1 MIKRLLLYLVAA
13 VTLLAAAM
21 SANQWD
27 EDTALLEQY
36 AVEISAYLDEQLTG
50 AQNWLSNN
58 NLEDLQRKSDPAA
71 VAALQ
76 TLSSQDYTLLR
87 LQGDSL
93 VFWSNTQ
100 AIPSKAERA
109 VLSSGPSAPRTL
121 HLPTGQYAA
130 ANVGKMPGTI
140 ALIPVRYALGSE
152 RNFPAG
158 SDIPKEIVFSGEK
171 SDYPVTLGGQPLG
184 YLSASATLNT
194 EWLQW
199 VKLLFFGLF
208 LMLVLAAAGEAANHL
223 AERFSPMAGVGAVLL
238 TAVGIA
244 ALNRTTGF
252 AADLLGGLSA
262 FSQKFDAPSWFG
274 ASLGDWLLSIGLIAW
289 ASVFFYRNF
298 RLRGLSEAAE
308 PMRWAVAALG
318 YFGALLM
325 LFVSARLMHH
335 LVFSSGINFDFDN
348 LLNLNGLALWAMAGL
363 LVWTAAAFFV
373 SHRLALTV
381 KRAGLSLMRR
391 GMTIGAALLGL
402 LALSFVGDV
411 GNPLYLLGFGAAYA
425 AALDFFT
432 HDDKPGFGWVVVWLL
447 LLSLFSAV
455 TLYQF
460 NAEKDRSRRLAYAEA
475 LATDRDTEAVEK
487 RLPEVL
493 AAFQQDSAQLGILL
507 KPFPFKADVEDVRAF
522 FNQKL
527 FAENYLFQHYR
538 LQVYGFDKTG
548 QPLLK
553 DQTQSLEWA
562 VQENWNAGREIP
574 NSQQSIRLHTD
585 KDGKFRY
592 MMLLRSLRMGDPTQP
607 AQLFCFLDHEYPK
620 QTRVYARLFYNT
632 PYKSLDGLAR
642 YDYAVEKFGNLVV
655 ESGQNSLVSLG
666 KLVEKGQ
673 SEDIERP
680 ELGRLDAVHKSA
692 DGSTVAV
699 VGRPGGDWYKPLYL
713 FSMLFALA
721 SVFLFV
727 MVFANRWLRFLPRD
741 YRVSLTTRGSL
752 SKRIHYWMVALIAGA
767 FFVISLLTYRH
778 FIRSAEDNEQSN
790 LAARTEA
797 VAATLRAQV
806 LGASL
811 SADSLRRTLPRSLA
825 VLAGSFAMDANL
837 YAPSGDLMFTT
848 QPDLRQAGVLA
859 EKMSVTALFSLK
871 NGVLPTFSEK
881 EKLAGLTFS
890 TQYLPLRD
898 GQNRLLGFL
907 SVPFDAG
914 TRRADAG
921 VSDFLGMLASLY
933 VFLLLTAFGVSFLL
947 AQSIIKPL
955 RLVSEK
961 IRDLQLDN
969 NEQLEYK
976 GDEQDEINELIE
988 RYNVKVLEL
997 EASKVKMV
1005 KLEREGA
1012 WREMARQVA
1021 HDIKNPLTTMK
1032 LSMQQLERV
1041 SNNPEQAAA
1050 FLRKAITRLIEQI
1063 DSLAQIASE
1072 FSMFANLDIRER
1084 HPMSLNDAVESVF
1097 DLFSEQKHL
1106 DFELSL
1112 PREQLTIAGD
1122 KNHLIRVLNNLVINA
1137 TQAIPSDRR
1146 GKIRVSLTR
1155 QDETAVVQI
1164 SDNGGGIPAEIQ
1176 GRVFEPNFTTKTS
1189 GSGLG
1194 LAICRKIIEGHDG
1207 TIRFETRENEGTDFM
1222 VELPVTAVGKVV
1234 GSAPVLASSV

>member
-1 MIKRLLLYLVAA
+1 
-13 VTLLAAAM
+13 
-21 SANQWD
+21 
-27 EDTALLEQY
+27 
-36 AVEISAYLDEQLTG
+36 
-50 AQNWLSNN
+50 
-58 NLEDLQRKSDPAA
+58 
-71 VAALQ
+71 
-76 TLSSQDYTLLR
+76 
-87 LQGDSL
+87 
-93 VFWSNTQ
+93 
-100 AIPSKAERA
+100 
-109 VLSSGPSAPRTL
+109 
-121 HLPTGQYAA
+121 
-130 ANVGKMPGTI
+130 VGKMPGMI
-140 ALIPVRYALGSE
+140 ALIPVRYALSAE
-152 RNFPAG
+152 RTFPAG
-158 SDIPKEIVFSGEK
+158 RDIPKEILFSGEK
-171 SDYPVTLGGQPLG
+171 SDYPVTLGGQTLG
-184 YLSASATLNT
+184 YLSASATLNA

-208 LMLVLAAAGEAANHL
+208 LMLVLTAAGQAANRL
-223 AERFSPMAGVGAVLL
+223 AERFSPMASVGAVLL
-238 TAVGIA
+238 TAVGIVV
-244 ALNRTTGF
+244 LNRVTGF

-274 ASLGDWLLSIGLIAW
+274 TSLGDWLLSVGLFAW
-289 ASVFFYRNF
+289 AAVFFYRNF

-308 PMRWAVAALG
+308 PMRWAVVGLG
-318 YFGALLM
+318 YFGTLLM
-325 LFVSARLMHH
+325 LYASAALMHH
-335 LVFSSGINFDFDN
+335 LIFSGGINFDFDN

-381 KRAGLSLMRR
+381 KRANLPLMQR

-411 GNPLYLLGFGAAYA
+411 GNPLYLLGFGVAYA
-425 AALDFFT
+425 AALDFFA

-455 TLYQF
+455 MLYQF

-487 RLPEVL
+487 RLPEVF

-562 VQENWNAGREIP
+562 VQENWNAGREISNVQQP
-574 NSQQSIRLHTD
+574 TPNDQPSAANSQQSIVNSQRSIRLHTD

-592 MMLLRSLRMGDPTQP
+592 MMLLRPLRMGDPTQP

-632 PYKSLDGLAR
+632 PYKNLDGLDR

-666 KLVEKGQ
+666 KSVGKGQ

-680 ELGRLDAVHKSA
+680 ALGRLDAVHKSA

-727 MVFANRWLRFLPRD
+727 MVFANRWLRFLPKD

-767 FFVISLLTYRH
+767 FFVISLLTYRQ
-778 FIRSAEDNEQSN
+778 FSRSAEDNEQSN

-806 LGASL
+806 LGSSL
-811 SADSLRRTLPRSLA
+811 STDSLRRTLPRSLA

-859 EKMSVTALFSLK
+859 EKMSSAALFSLK
-871 NGVLPTFSEK
+871 NGALPAFSET

-907 SVPFDAG
+907 GVPYDAG
-914 TRRADAG
+914 MRRADAG

-961 IRDLQLDN
+961 IQNLQLDN

-976 GDEQDEINELIE
+976 GDEEDEINELIE

-1084 HPMSLNDAVESVF
+1084 HPMVLNDAVESVF

-1146 GKIRVSLTR
+1146 GKIRVSLVR
-1155 QDETAVVQI
+1155 QGETAVVQI
-1164 SDNGGGIPAEIQ
+1164 SDNGGGIPAEIR

-1222 VELPVTAVGKVV
+1222 VELPVTAVGKVAA
-1234 GSAPVLASSV
+1234 SAAPALAPSA